1 MSVRFASA
9 ISKKLVEYET
19 RPLNGENIT
28 DKTDVR
34 ALSNTEFSSELNT
47 MFLCYEFLCVCVAY
61 RHISLRD
68 DAFDLSRD

>member
-47 MFLCYEFLCVCVAY
+47 MFLLPLPVFGGGASETY
-61 RHISLRD
+61 
-68 DAFDLSRD
+68 